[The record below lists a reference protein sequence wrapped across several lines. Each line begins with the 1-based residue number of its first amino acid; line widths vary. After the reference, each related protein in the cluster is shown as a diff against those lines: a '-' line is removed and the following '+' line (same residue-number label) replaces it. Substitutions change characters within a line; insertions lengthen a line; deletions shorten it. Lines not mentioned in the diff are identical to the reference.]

1 MLAIN
6 AIRNVNNTL
15 NRNNISFGYRSNEL
29 VKAPAVSNDM
39 VEGGIGGLF
48 TGFVGTLKNSPL
60 FNFNSTVKER
70 TESIDKGLEQTKL
83 NLIAY

>member
-6 AIRNVNNTL
+6 AINNVNSTL
-15 NRNNISFGYRSNEL
+15 NRNISFGYRSNEL

-60 FNFNSTVKER
+60 FDFNSTVKQR
-70 TESIDKGLEQTKL
+70 SESIEKGLEKTKL
-83 NLIAY
+83 NLIA

>member
-15 NRNNISFGYRSNEL
+15 NKNISFGYRSNEL
-29 VKAPAVSNDM
+29 VKAPTISNDM
-39 VEGGIGGLF
+39 VEGGLGGLF

-60 FNFNSTVKER
+60 FNFNSTVKQR
-70 TESIDKGLEQTKL
+70 TASINEGLEKTKL
-83 NLIAY
+83 NLIA

>member
-15 NRNNISFGYRSNEL
+15 NNNISFGYRSNEL
-29 VKAPAVSNDM
+29 VKAPVYSNDM

-48 TGFVGTLKNSPL
+48 TGFVGTLKSSPL
-60 FNFNSTVKER
+60 FNTTVKQR
-70 TESIDKGLEQTKL
+70 AQSISDGLEQTKL
-83 NLIAY
+83 NLIA

>member
-6 AIRNVNNTL
+6 SIRNVNNTL
-15 NRNNISFGYRSNEL
+15 NRNISFGYRSNEL
-29 VKAPAVSNDM
+29 VKAPAISNDM

-60 FNFNSTVKER
+60 FNFNSAVKQR
-70 TESIDKGLEQTKL
+70 AESINEGLEKTKL
-83 NLIAY
+83 NLIA

>member
-15 NRNNISFGYRSNEL
+15 NKNISFGYRSNEL
-29 VKAPAVSNDM
+29 VKAPAYGNDI
-39 VEGGIGGLF
+39 VEGGLGGLF

-60 FNFNSTVKER
+60 FNFNSTVKQR
-70 TESIDKGLEQTKL
+70 SQSISEGLEKTRL
-83 NLIAY
+83 NLIV